1 MENPDFLMDTG
12 HEGFILENAL
22 LLFFWRSERKMEI
35 KKVAVIGAGAMGTG
49 IAYLCATK
57 GYEVSIR
64 DINEDLVKKGIGKI
78 REMIATG
85 VNRGKLT
92 PTEAQDIIKRI
103 KSTTDIAE
111 AVKDADLVIEAIFE
125 DMNLKKKLFKECDE
139 ASPPHTILASNT
151 STLSITEMGSATK
164 RPAKVIGL
172 HFFNPAY
179 TMKLIEVI
187 SGKQTSEET
196 RKIATD
202 FAVSLEKEPVQ
213 VKDVPGF
220 IVNRI
225 LGAALGEAI
234 YLLEEGVASTEDID
248 KAVVL
253 GLNWPMGPLQL
264 ADFVGLD
271 VVYHSGKSVS
281 EALGEDYL
289 RKRSKPSKLL
299 EKMVKEGRLGM
310 KTRKGFYEY

>member
-1 MENPDFLMDTG
+1 
-12 HEGFILENAL
+12 
-22 LLFFWRSERKMEI
+22 MEI
-35 KKVAVIGAGAMGTG
+35 KKVAVIGSGAMGTG
-49 IAYLCATK
+49 IAYVCAIK

-64 DINEDLVKKGIGKI
+64 DINEDLVKRGTGKI

-92 PTEAQDIIKRI
+92 PKEAQETMKRI
-103 KSTTDIAE
+103 KGTTDIAE
-111 AVKDADLVIEAIFE
+111 ALKDADLVIEAVFE
-125 DMNLKKKLFKECDE
+125 DMDLKKKIFKELDE
-139 ASPPHTILASNT
+139 TCPPHTILASNT
-151 STLSITEMGSATK
+151 STLSITEMASATK
-164 RPAKVIGL
+164 RPDKVVGI

-202 FAVSLEKEPVQ
+202 FSVSLEKEPVQ
-213 VKDVPGF
+213 VKDTPGF

-234 YLLEEGVASTEDID
+234 YLLEEGTASAEDID

-271 VVYHSGKSVS
+271 VVYHSGKSVA
-281 EALGEDYL
+281 EALGEDYQ
-289 RKRSKPSKLL
+289 RKRSQPSKLL

-310 KTRKGFYEY
+310 KARKGFYEY

>member
-1 MENPDFLMDTG
+1 
-12 HEGFILENAL
+12 
-22 LLFFWRSERKMEI
+22 MEI

-49 IAYLCATK
+49 IAYVCTTK

-64 DINEDLVKKGIGKI
+64 DINEDLVKRGTGKI

-92 PTEAQDIIKRI
+92 PKEAQEIMKRI
-103 KSTTDIAE
+103 KGTTDVTE
-111 AVKDADLVIEAIFE
+111 AVKDADLVIEAVFE
-125 DMNLKKKLFKECDE
+125 DMELKKKLFKELDE
-139 ASPPHTILASNT
+139 ICPKHTILASNT
-151 STLSITEMGSATK
+151 STLSITEMASATK
-164 RPAKVIGL
+164 RPDKVIGI

-179 TMKLIEVI
+179 TMKLIEII

-202 FAVSLEKEPVQ
+202 FSVSLEKEPVQ
-213 VKDVPGF
+213 VKDTPGF

-234 YLLEEGVASTEDID
+234 YLLEEGTASAEDID

-271 VVYHSGKSVS
+271 VVYHSGKSVAK
-281 EALGEDYL
+281 ALGEDYQ
-289 RKRSKPSKLL
+289 RKRSQPSKLL
-299 EKMVKEGRLGM
+299 EKMVKEGHLGM

>member
-1 MENPDFLMDTG
+1 
-12 HEGFILENAL
+12 
-22 LLFFWRSERKMEI
+22 MEI
-35 KKVAVIGAGAMGTG
+35 KKVAVIGSGAMGTG
-49 IAYLCATK
+49 IAYVCAIK

-64 DINEDLVKKGIGKI
+64 DINEDLVKRGTGKI

-92 PTEAQDIIKRI
+92 PKEAQETMKRI
-103 KSTTDIAE
+103 KGTTDIAE
-111 AVKDADLVIEAIFE
+111 ALKDADLVIEAVFE
-125 DMNLKKKLFKECDE
+125 DMNLKKKIFKELDE
-139 ASPPHTILASNT
+139 TCPPHTILASNT
-151 STLSITEMGSATK
+151 STLSITEMASATK
-164 RPAKVIGL
+164 RPDKVVGI

-202 FAVSLEKEPVQ
+202 FSVSLEKEPVQ
-213 VKDVPGF
+213 VKDTPGF

-234 YLLEEGVASTEDID
+234 YLLEEGTASAEDID

-271 VVYHSGKSVS
+271 VVYHSGKSVA
-281 EALGEDYL
+281 EALGEDYQ
-289 RKRSKPSKLL
+289 RKRSQPSKLL

-310 KTRKGFYEY
+310 KARKGFYEY

>member
-1 MENPDFLMDTG
+1 MET
-12 HEGFILENAL
+12 
-22 LLFFWRSERKMEI
+22 
-35 KKVAVIGAGAMGTG
+35 KKVAIIGAGAMGTG
-49 IAYLCATK
+49 IAYVCATK

-64 DINEDLVKKGIGKI
+64 DINEDLVKRGMGKI

-92 PTEAQDIIKRI
+92 PKEAQETMKRI
-103 KSTTDIAE
+103 KGTADLAE
-111 AVKDADLVIEAIFE
+111 AVRDVDIVIEAVFE
-125 DMNLKKKLFKECDE
+125 DMDLKKKIFKELDE
-139 ASPPHTILASNT
+139 VCPPHTILTSNT

-164 RPAKVIGL
+164 RPDKVIGL

-202 FAVSLEKEPVQ
+202 FAVSLGKEPVQ
-213 VKDVPGF
+213 VKDTPGF

-234 YLLEEGVASTEDID
+234 YLLEEGIASAEDID

-271 VVYHSGKSVS
+271 VVYHSGKSVAR
-281 EALGEDYL
+281 ALGEDYL
-289 RKRSKPSKLL
+289 RKRSQPSKLL

-310 KTRKGFYEY
+310 KTRKGFYE

>member
-1 MENPDFLMDTG
+1 
-12 HEGFILENAL
+12 
-22 LLFFWRSERKMEI
+22 MEI
-35 KKVAVIGAGAMGTG
+35 KKVAVIGSGAMGTG
-49 IAYLCATK
+49 IAYVCAIK

-64 DINEDLVKKGIGKI
+64 DINEDLVKRGTGKL

-92 PTEAQDIIKRI
+92 PKEAQETMKRI
-103 KSTTDIAE
+103 KGTTDIAE
-111 AVKDADLVIEAIFE
+111 ALKDADLVIEAVFE
-125 DMNLKKKLFKECDE
+125 DMNLKKKIFKELDE
-139 ASPPHTILASNT
+139 TCPPHTILASNT
-151 STLSITEMGSATK
+151 STLSITEMASATK
-164 RPAKVIGL
+164 RPDKVVGI

-202 FAVSLEKEPVQ
+202 FSVSLEKEPVQ
-213 VKDVPGF
+213 VKDTPGF

-234 YLLEEGVASTEDID
+234 YLLEEGTASPEDID

-271 VVYHSGKSVS
+271 VVYHSGKSVA
-281 EALGEDYL
+281 EALGEDYQ
-289 RKRSKPSKLL
+289 RKRSQPSKLL
-299 EKMVKEGRLGM
+299 EKMVKENRLGM

>member
-1 MENPDFLMDTG
+1 
-12 HEGFILENAL
+12 
-22 LLFFWRSERKMEI
+22 MEI
-35 KKVAVIGAGAMGTG
+35 KKVAVVGAGAMGTG
-49 IAYLCATK
+49 IAYLFATK

-64 DINEDLVKKGIGKI
+64 DINEDLVKRGTGKI

-92 PTEAQDIIKRI
+92 PKEAQETMKRI
-103 KSTTDIAE
+103 KGTTDLAE
-111 AVKDADLVIEAIFE
+111 AVRDADLVIEAVFE
-125 DMNLKKKLFKECDE
+125 DMNLKKKLFKELDE
-139 ASPPHTILASNT
+139 ACPQHAILSSNT

-164 RPAKVIGL
+164 RPDKVIGL

-196 RKIATD
+196 RKIATE
-202 FAVSLEKEPVQ
+202 FSVSLEKEPVQ
-213 VKDVPGF
+213 VKDTPGF

-234 YLLEEGVASTEDID
+234 YLLEEGIASAEDID
-248 KAVVL
+248 KAVAL

-271 VVYHSGKSVS
+271 VVYHSGKSVA

-289 RKRSKPSKLL
+289 RKRSQPSKLL
-299 EKMVKEGRLGM
+299 EKMVKDGRLGM